1 MARRWFRSLEE
12 GFPWGAVGVAL
23 SLLFGA
29 AGLYLGI
36 FYAKRPQLRFETLSS
51 SAVYD
56 VRENVPSLEIK
67 FEGTDIRAQHRM
79 LSVMIVRISNPSR
92 VDILQAFYDPKEP
105 LTITLPDARII
116 ECKTQSATTE
126 YLARNAQLA
135 VTSEQ
140 SLSVPAV
147 IFEAGQSFVVRLLVL
162 HPESSYPSLVPSGKI
177 AGIQK
182 FEVIEAPKPSP
193 NQSLFHAIFQGDALV
208 QILRT
213 ITYGLAAIVALICVL
228 LLVSEGPEKWRE
240 MRRRSF
246 VKRFITTLDRDPSS
260 KEQAI
265 FDEYVRTGEIFL
277 ARLDALLR
285 NSDVLGRACR
295 SALRRQQR
303 EQHIQRVDRSGS
315 HVEYILG
322 RPRPSIPRFLVRNEI
337 VEVVDSA
344 IQVDSQGVE
353 TLRALLMFL
362 MAHVPNRIK
371 SAKRFA
377 RLEQSKEGRF
387 AEISLEA
394 PTKAPL
400 AAPAPPDDAG

>member
-1 MARRWFRSLEE
+1 
-12 GFPWGAVGVAL
+12 
-23 SLLFGA
+23 
-29 AGLYLGI
+29 
-36 FYAKRPQLRFETLSS
+36 
-51 SAVYD
+51 
-56 VRENVPSLEIK
+56 
-67 FEGTDIRAQHRM
+67 M
-79 LSVMIVRISNPSR
+79 LSVMTVRISNPSR

-126 YLARNAQLA
+126 YLTRNAQLT

-140 SLSVPAV
+140 SLSIPPV

-162 HPESSYPSLVPSGKI
+162 HPENSYPSLIPSGKV

-193 NQSLFHAIFQGDALV
+193 SQSLLHTIFYGDALI
-208 QILRT
+208 QIVRT
-213 ITYGLAAIVALICVL
+213 IAYGLAAIVALVCVL
-228 LLVSEGPEKWRE
+228 FLISEGPEKWRE
-240 MRRRSF
+240 LRRKTF
-246 VKRFITTLDRDPSS
+246 IKKFITTLDRDPSS

-265 FDEYVRTGEIFL
+265 FNEYVRSGEIFL

-285 NSDVLGRACR
+285 NSDTLGRACR

-303 EQHIQRVDRSGS
+303 EQRVQRVDRSGS
-315 HVEYILG
+315 HVEYISGSHVEYILG
-322 RPRPSIPRFLVRNEI
+322 RPKLSIPQFLVRQEI
-337 VEVVDSA
+337 VKVVDSA
-344 IQVDSQGVE
+344 IQVDSQAVE

-377 RLEQSKEGRF
+377 RLEQSKEGRS
-387 AEISLEA
+387 AETLLEA
-394 PTKAPL
+394 SMQTGLAVPT
-400 AAPAPPDDAG
+400 PPEDAH